1 MYRNVRCRSQLETS
15 RNVLGGPRRARRRE
29 RPNRS
34 AGLTPC
40 SSVRLPAWN
49 DVYLLRFESHVLS
62 RTRGLILTNR
72 LGLQEEKIGQLHVA
86 VGRKEGLE
94 ERFQASEERASRLSA
109 EVDEYR
115 NRFADVQRDLETMR
129 SSVERELQEG
139 REAHEQNKRLR
150 DEVELL
156 RATASPRSSFPNGFS
171 PMASLRSSNRDA
183 SSSDEESTRTV
194 PPPPGANGTGV
205 PAYYSARYG
214 NLGVGASMQAPK
226 PLRPQATGASV
237 ATIRSAV
244 PSRYAPSPTPSRI
257 SKASKASDGWWG

>member
-1 MYRNVRCRSQLETS
+1 M
-15 RNVLGGPRRARRRE
+15 
-29 RPNRS
+29 
-34 AGLTPC
+34 LTD
-40 SSVRLPAWN
+40 RLA
-49 DVYLLRFESHVLS
+49 
-62 RTRGLILTNR
+62 
-72 LGLQEEKIGQLHVA
+72 LQEKKIGQLHVS

-94 ERFQASEERASRLSA
+94 ERLQASEERANRLTA
-109 EVDEYR
+109 EVDGYR

-139 REAHEQNKRLR
+139 REAREQNGRLR

-156 RATASPRSSFPNGFS
+156 RATASPRPYFPNGFS
-171 PMASLRSSNRDA
+171 PMASLKSSKRDT

-205 PAYYSARYG
+205 PAYYPARYG
-214 NLGVGASMQAPK
+214 NLGVGSSMHAPK

-237 ATIRSAV
+237 ATVRSAV
-244 PSRYAPSPTPSRI
+244 PSRYAPSPSPSRI